1 MNLEHV
7 ISDEVLEQADQEL
20 YNNGHGVAY
29 NSISYFLEKGDVKFL
44 KHREDAKVFV
54 EANVSDYDNYPVI
67 HAASLQELIS
77 GIPYGRYLENEITN
91 SSFKNLSIM
100 NEKNFAYLKDNIKY
114 HGFGETLREELE
126 IQLKKGDPEFRL
138 PFKTEVNKRELEA
151 TLHFKKS
158 DSTDMYFFNKYDVRT
173 ATERGD
179 QTMAQTFYLN
189 KGRGVT
195 LKEAYNLLNGR
206 SVHKE
211 LTDKQDQKYQAWI
224 QLNLGAEDKNGNF
237 ERKQFHQNY
246 GFDLKEALSYYP
258 IKEMTNETEKE
269 KLVRSLEKGNLQ
281 MVTMEASG
289 EDIKIF
295 MEANPQYKSLNLYN
309 SKMQTLNQ
317 EQRQEL
323 MQRPEMKGMDQKQ
336 EKEQKQAL
344 DKEGQ
349 PEKKQGRAA
358 EKKSQEQG
366 ELLPKK
372 RTINKKGPTV

>member
-1 MNLEHV
+1 
-7 ISDEVLEQADQEL
+7 
-20 YNNGHGVAY
+20 
-29 NSISYFLEKGDVKFL
+29 
-44 KHREDAKVFV
+44 
-54 EANVSDYDNYPVI
+54 
-67 HAASLQELIS
+67 
-77 GIPYGRYLENEITN
+77 
-91 SSFKNLSIM
+91 
-100 NEKNFAYLKDNIKY
+100 
-114 HGFGETLREELE
+114 
-126 IQLKKGDPEFRL
+126 
-138 PFKTEVNKRELEA
+138 
-151 TLHFKKS
+151 
-158 DSTDMYFFNKYDVRT
+158 
-173 ATERGD
+173 
-179 QTMAQTFYLN
+179 
-189 KGRGVT
+189 
-195 LKEAYNLLNGR
+195 
-206 SVHKE
+206 
-211 LTDKQDQKYQAWI
+211 
-224 QLNLGAEDKNGNF
+224 
-237 ERKQFHQNY
+237 
-246 GFDLKEALSYYP
+246 
-258 IKEMTNETEKE
+258 MTNETEKE